1 MSRKVKAIR
10 WTCEAAQSEFGTDAE
25 TISKRLRASG
35 VTPGEDGKFSTRQIA
50 LAVFG
55 DIDGE
60 KLRLAHHQANLSEM
74 EDKRQK
80 GKLLDAAQV
89 QSVWEQHVVALR
101 TAVWNF
107 DAAEDVRRR
116 WMLELK
122 SVPVAEYQDAGVA
135 IESEA
140 EE

>member
-1 MSRKVKAIR
+1 MSKRVKPIR
-10 WTCEAAQSEFGTDAE
+10 WSCESAQVEFGPDAK
-25 TISKRLRASG
+25 TIAQRLRASG
-35 VTPGEDGKFSTRQIA
+35 TLPGKDGMFSTRQIA

-60 KLRLAHHQANLSEM
+60 KLRLAHHQANLAEL

-80 GKLLDAAQV
+80 GQLLDAAKV

-107 DAAEDVRRR
+107 DAPEEVRRR
-116 WMLELK
+116 WLLELK
-122 SVPVAEYQDAGVA
+122 SIPVAEYQDAGAAV
-135 IESEA
+135 ESETD
-140 EE
+140 E